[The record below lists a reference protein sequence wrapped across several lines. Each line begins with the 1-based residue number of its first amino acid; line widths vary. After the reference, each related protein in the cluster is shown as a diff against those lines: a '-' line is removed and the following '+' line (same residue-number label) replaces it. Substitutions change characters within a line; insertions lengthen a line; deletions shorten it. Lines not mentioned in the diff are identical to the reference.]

1 MLAVLAGAAVVVGAV
16 RWASRVR
23 LSRALVSV
31 VGVVVVLKVPIVAIV
46 VMGAGVGV
54 GASLLAGAAAVAS
67 VGCRRGG
74 WLSLWALL
82 VVAAADVVGSAG

>member
-1 MLAVLAGAAVVVGAV
+1 MRLLSWV
-16 RWASRVR
+16 RCGGRRGYVCRERSCPSWVW
-23 LSRALVSV
+23 LSSW
-31 VGVVVVLKVPIVAIV
+31 VPIVAIV

-82 VVAAADVVGSAG
+82 VVAGADVVGSAG